1 MEKEMDYLVADENCK
16 EALKELMIE
25 ENKIKWLSKYE
36 KLFKKVSISPLGLP
50 NIANAN
56 FNGVNYHFIGEFHM
70 VYQRVMQDLTN

>member
-1 MEKEMDYLVADENCK
+1 MDFLVADENCK
-16 EALKELMIE
+16 EALKELMFDP
-25 ENKIKWLSKYE
+25 NKVKWLSKCE